1 MVKKI
6 RFLNL
11 TQKDKMIY
19 LIYELEVK
27 YFRIIFLDN
36 PSAKSFIDSWLKG
49 IYGESILPIDLL

>member
-1 MVKKI
+1 MVEKI

-19 LIYELEVK
+19 LVYELEVK

-36 PSAKSFIDSWLKG
+36 PAPEYFNNSWLKG
-49 IYGESILPIDLL
+49 IYGESILPIDLF

>member
-1 MVKKI
+1 MVEKI

-19 LIYELEVK
+19 LVYELEVK

-36 PSAKSFIDSWLKG
+36 PAPEYFNNS
-49 IYGESILPIDLL
+49 